1 MDSTSVRLVDQQ
13 IPRQL
18 RPKMD
23 PLRKLGI
30 PNNADNGDNN
40 AAANSKADGTLLAV
54 KSKGIAWLQ
63 SIQPE

>member
-18 RPKMD
+18 RPKVD

-30 PNNADNGDNN
+30 PNNADSGDNCDNN
-40 AAANSKADGTLLAV
+40 AAANSKADGTL
-54 KSKGIAWLQ
+54 
-63 SIQPE
+63 